1 MNRVKVI
8 AALVLLVV
16 VGYLASKNVFKM
28 KPDKQSQS
36 LEQPEKSM
44 YYTCPMHPQIHQDH
58 DGECPICHMKLVKV
72 TKTTKTQAEGEQ
84 QGDKRATLEI
94 SNGQL
99 ELIGIQ
105 KTEVEKMNL
114 AVRIPISGRLVSSS
128 TVAFQIYEEDLG
140 HVRNGLRFTGQS
152 SSSSEDSIAGVIV
165 SVDSIIDPTSR
176 TVRVIGDI
184 KTGPKNLRPE
194 TSFSGE
200 ILIDL
205 KDRLGIPESSVLHTG
220 SRDIVYV
227 FGENNKLTP
236 KTIKV
241 GLKTEGFYEVI
252 SGLKEGDK
260 ISSGPNFLI
269 DSEAKIRGAND

>member
-1 MNRVKVI
+1 MNKVKVI
-8 AALVLLVV
+8 AGIVLLIV
-16 VGYLASKNVFKM
+16 VGYLTSKYVFKM
-28 KPDKQSQS
+28 KSDKQSQS
-36 LEQPEKSM
+36 TDQPEKSM

-72 TKTTKTQAEGEQ
+72 SKTAKSQSEGEQ
-84 QGDKRATLEI
+84 QGDKRATLDI
-94 SNGQL
+94 SNAQL

-114 AVRIPISGRLVSSS
+114 TARIPISGRLVSSS

-140 HVRNGLRFTGQS
+140 QVRNGLRFTGQS
-152 SSSSEDSIAGVIV
+152 SSSSEGMIAGVIV

-176 TVRVIGDI
+176 TVRVLGDI
-184 KTGPKNLRPE
+184 KSGPKNLRPE

-205 KDRLGIPESSVLHTG
+205 KGRLGIPESAVLHTG

-227 FGENNKLTP
+227 FGEGNKLTP

-241 GLKTEGFYEVI
+241 GLKTEGFYEVV
-252 SGLKEGDK
+252 SGLNEGDM